1 MPHTPK
7 QQEDPVIIIIIHVY
21 MYVYIYIYILVILL
35 LLAVVVVVVVVV
47 VIVFMLLLLL
57 LLLLLYEDPVQK
69 TYDSIAKVVR
79 GNHLCNTTC
88 RTQVFFKSGEARGKL
103 W

>member
-1 MPHTPK
+1 
-7 QQEDPVIIIIIHVY
+7 

-35 LLAVVVVVVVVV
+35 LLAVVVVVVV